1 MLPGAGAR
9 YDNESLSFESIY
21 FVNDYDNLVGT
32 VTESTGGGEIG
43 DQYDGGK
50 VSVKGLELSAAY
62 EWGEGSVRIPVDV
75 EYTWT
80 HEAEFQSAFESGFD
94 PWGTVEAGDE
104 LPYVPEHQLR
114 ASAGI
119 VNQQWRFNLAANYI
133 GTLRTRAGQG
143 AFEPS
148 ESIDS
153 RVVWDLV
160 AAWSFTPKLSTYV
173 KVDNLFDETYVAA
186 RRPAGVRPGL
196 PRTLYLGLTYRL

>member
-1 MLPGAGAR
+1 M
-9 YDNESLSFESIY
+9 
-21 FVNDYDNLVGT
+21 
-32 VTESTGGGEIG
+32 
-43 DQYDGGK
+43 
-50 VSVKGLELSAAY
+50 
-62 EWGEGSVRIPVDV
+62 
-75 EYTWT
+75 
-80 HEAEFQSAFESGFD
+80 
-94 PWGTVEAGDE
+94 
-104 LPYVPEHQLR
+104 PEHQLR
-114 ASAGI
+114 ASAGV
-119 VNQQWRFNLAANYI
+119 VNPPWRFNLAANYI

-153 RVVWDLV
+153 HVVWDLV